1 MGLQISQESHQTI
14 CQLPAEKRDR
24 RMNELKIVVGSK
36 NLELLVVTVVLPG
49 RVVQLLVVLAR
60 GVVGDPVHVALV
72 AIHMS
77 HVGGPL

>member
-1 MGLQISQESHQTI
+1 
-14 CQLPAEKRDR
+14 
-24 RMNELKIVVGSK
+24 MNELKIVVGSK

-77 HVGGPL
+77 HVGGPLQHHLEQRCWTLLYQALL